1 MLVSPR
7 RPVSLIIAQQ
17 FVDLEDDLP
26 GVRIIHNFG
35 VSVVAAVL
43 GLQRRELDERERRKV
58 SPQTVVVVTFR
69 HVPGFPRLTHTN
81 SAPTES
87 R

>member
-17 FVDLEDDLP
+17 FIDLVDDLP

-43 GLQRRELDERERRKV
+43 GLQRRELDERRKV